1 MAWTQDDL
9 DALKQARAAGVKRV
23 KYSDGSEVEYASF
36 SDMKA
41 LQAEMENELSPAAKP
56 YRAFRGSPR
65 SGY

>member
-9 DALKQARAAGVKRV
+9 GKIDTAIASGVRRV
-23 KYSDGSEVEYASF
+23 KYSDGSEVEYASLD
-36 SDMKA
+36 DMLRTRGLIDKA
-41 LQAEMENELSPAAKP
+41 VNPTANP